1 MPTDVQ
7 RMYIKLKKEGR
18 IHEHPEFGKELSDTT
33 IRRIHSMLH
42 LAMNVAKKEHLIH
55 KNPTEGTTVPKCSQ
69 KPKKILTN
77 EQMDIF
83 MKAIEADK
91 PWYDFFYTELT
102 TGLRRGEI
110 CGLQWQDF
118 DEEKG
123 TLKISR
129 TLHYQREGEYS
140 TGETK
145 TGKGKRTI
153 ILPKSTADLLRRRKQ
168 NALSEWIFHHP
179 VKPEHP
185 VSPHY
190 AYVHLKT
197 LLNKAGLPDIRFHD
211 LRHTFATHALT
222 SGVDAKTLSGILG
235 HTNASFTLDTYTHV
249 TKDMQ
254 KQAANVVGGFMEDI
268 LGGEL
273 MAKKRKAGDGT
284 LRLRKDGR
292 WEGRYVVGYD
302 ENGLPKT
309 KNVLAKTKK
318 ECAEKLEAL
327 KAECGWIRSK
337 TVKSDLELAQCKRI
351 RFHDLRH
358 PYVKHTTKKYNS
370 EKQKTRPQKILCNRR
385 SSTV

>member
-1 MPTDVQ
+1 
-7 RMYIKLKKEGR
+7 
-18 IHEHPEFGKELSDTT
+18 
-33 IRRIHSMLH
+33 
-42 LAMNVAKKEHLIH
+42 
-55 KNPTEGTTVPKCSQ
+55 
-69 KPKKILTN
+69 
-77 EQMDIF
+77 
-83 MKAIEADK
+83 MKAIEADE

-197 LLNKAGLPDIRFHD
+197 LLNKAGLPGIRFHD
-211 LRHTFATHALT
+211 VRHTFATHALT

-268 LGGEL
+268 LGKG
-273 MAKKRKAGDGT
+273 ASPWQR
-284 LRLRKDGR
+284 
-292 WEGRYVVGYD
+292 
-302 ENGLPKT
+302 
-309 KNVLAKTKK
+309 
-318 ECAEKLEAL
+318 
-327 KAECGWIRSK
+327 
-337 TVKSDLELAQCKRI
+337 
-351 RFHDLRH
+351 
-358 PYVKHTTKKYNS
+358 S
-370 EKQKTRPQKILCNRR
+370 EKPVMER
-385 SSTV
+385 SG

>member
-1 MPTDVQ
+1 MYDYMKALQ
-7 RMYIKLKKEGR
+7 RQFETKPRSIQDLSAEVDRTHKELSSRLMYIKLKKEGR
-18 IHEHPEFGKELSDTT
+18 IHEHSEFGKELSDTT

-55 KNPTEGTTVPKCSQ
+55 KNPTEGTTVPKCDQ

-83 MKAIEADK
+83 MKDIEADE

-197 LLNKAGLPDIRFHD
+197 LLNKAGLPDIRFND
-211 LRHTFATHALT
+211 LRHTFATTVLEN
-222 SGVDAKTLSGILG
+222 GMDVKTLSAIIG
-235 HTNASFTLDTYTHV
+235 HTSAATTLDIYLP
-249 TKDMQ
+249 K
-254 KQAANVVGGFMEDI
+254 
-268 LGGEL
+268 
-273 MAKKRKAGDGT
+273 
-284 LRLRKDGR
+284 RLR
-292 WEGRYVVGYD
+292 
-302 ENGLPKT
+302 P
-309 KNVLAKTKK
+309 
-318 ECAEKLEAL
+318 
-327 KAECGWIRSK
+327 
-337 TVKSDLELAQCKRI
+337 
-351 RFHDLRH
+351 H
-358 PYVKHTTKKYNS
+358 P
-370 EKQKTRPQKILCNRR
+370 
-385 SSTV
+385 